1 MKGGVRLGQAL
12 GARRS
17 RCPGDGRGPGTPPQA
32 LRGVGRVCRRS
43 PCTSRLAEALAVGG
57 RAASE
62 SLQRAGVRTRLLWL
76 RLTVR

>member
-12 GARRS
+12 GVRRS

-32 LRGVGRVCRRS
+32 LSVHVA
-43 PCTSRLAEALAVGG
+43 SRLAEALAVGG

-62 SLQRAGVRTRLLWL
+62 SPQRAGVRTRLLWL
-76 RLTVR
+76 G